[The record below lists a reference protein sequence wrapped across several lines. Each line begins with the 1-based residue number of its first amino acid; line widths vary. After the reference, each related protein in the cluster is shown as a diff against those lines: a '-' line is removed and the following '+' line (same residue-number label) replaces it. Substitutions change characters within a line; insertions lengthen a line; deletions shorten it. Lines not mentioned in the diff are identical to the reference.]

1 MRIIM
6 EKNLQKQLTQKFLS
20 CVISAALCL
29 AGLLYCAESAFADD
43 ADTKVAE
50 SARAYNEAISNQE
63 KIANDIASLN
73 SQIKEIENEL
83 PKQQAVCN
91 ESLCAM
97 YKNSSDSMS
106 IISALLKAKSIT
118 DVAALVDAY
127 NWIYEYN
134 ESEVKKTVELRDK
147 LEKSK
152 SDLEDRK
159 KEADEAATT
168 AANNLEAAKQAR
180 KQAQEKAAAAQKK
193 EEAAAKKSSTKS
205 SSSKSS
211 KKVKKAAS
219 ADNVNWN
226 SDKKAFVKKWAS
238 RINAYLEGS
247 PTAGTGTYYAQY
259 AWDYGVDPRWA
270 PAISFVESS
279 KGAVCFRS
287 YNAWGYGSS
296 GFSSWKEGIE
306 KVCSALGGSLY
317 GGYLTE
323 AAAKTYCPPS
333 WKSWYK
339 KCATE
344 MAKI

>member
-168 AANNLEAAKQAR
+168 AANNLEAASRRASKLRKRQQQLKRKKKLQRKNQALNHLHR
-180 KQAQEKAAAAQKK
+180 KALKK
-193 EEAAAKKSSTKS
+193 LKRQQ
-205 SSSKSS
+205 
-211 KKVKKAAS
+211 VL
-219 ADNVNWN
+219 
-226 SDKKAFVKKWAS
+226 
-238 RINAYLEGS
+238 IML
-247 PTAGTGTYYAQY
+247 TGIVT
-259 AWDYGVDPRWA
+259 R
-270 PAISFVESS
+270 
-279 KGAVCFRS
+279 KRS
-287 YNAWGYGSS
+287 LKNGLR
-296 GFSSWKEGIE
+296 
-306 KVCSALGGSLY
+306 V
-317 GGYLTE
+317 
-323 AAAKTYCPPS
+323 
-333 WKSWYK
+333 
-339 KCATE
+339 
-344 MAKI
+344 